1 MIGLRRLGLLLLLA
15 LAAGQAH
22 AVPAWRV
29 SAPGAPGEVLLVGSV
44 HLLRPDDLPLPQVV
58 EDAYAAADRLVLEL
72 DPAELEP
79 AAAAAALERVGI
91 DEVGHRS
98 RDLFSESGW
107 REVETLAR
115 NAGIDAAALAGF
127 EPWFAA
133 VSLYTGTLVAAGY
146 DPALGVDQQ
155 LGLRALRDG
164 RPARGLET
172 LDQQL
177 GIFKGLSPEV
187 QRELLRKTFVELGA
201 VAAETDQLVAA
212 WRNTDLDAL
221 GRTLED
227 DFRGYPALRARLVE
241 ERNAAWTP
249 QVAALLQQPGTSL
262 VVVGALH
269 LVGPEGLPERLRRQG
284 FEVTPLEGEVVAQA
298 R

>member
-1 MIGLRRLGLLLLLA
+1 MNAIPRLGLLLVLG
-15 LAAGQAH
+15 LAAGQAQ

-44 HLLRPDDLPLPQVV
+44 HLLRQEQLPLPAVV
-58 EDAYAAADRLVLEL
+58 EEAYAAADRLVLEV

-79 AAAAAALERVGI
+79 AASAAALERVGI
-91 DEVGHRS
+91 DDVGR
-98 RDLFSESGW
+98 RGIDLFGADGW
-107 REVETLAR
+107 REIEKLAR
-115 NAGIDAAALAGF
+115 RAGLDPAPLGGF

-164 RPARGLET
+164 RPAQGLET

-177 GIFKGLSPEV
+177 GIFKGLAPEV
-187 QRELLRKTFVELGA
+187 QRDLLRKTLEELGA
-201 VAAETDQLVAA
+201 ITAETDMLVAA
-212 WRNTDLDAL
+212 WRSTDLGAL
-221 GRTLED
+221 ASTLEE
-227 DFRGYPALRARLVE
+227 DFRGYPALRARLVD

-269 LVGPEGLPERLRRQG
+269 LVGPGGLPERLREQG
-284 FEVTPLEGEVVAQA
+284 FLVTPLAGEVVAHA